1 MSSTNISNIDEEGD
15 EEPVAAVVEHHDPW
29 AVIAGV
35 AGNMLEV
42 RTKCDEFDFDPAPMR
57 CIVKY
62 SY

>member
-1 MSSTNISNIDEEGD
+1 MSSTNISNIDEEGE

-42 RTKCDEFDFDPAPMR
+42 RTNML
-57 CIVKY
+57 
-62 SY
+62 SLNLQ